1 MRRDDIC
8 LYLGPADR
16 AQLEALC
23 ANRNTARKVVWR
35 AEIVLATADGC
46 GTSEIMRRAQTSK
59 PTVWR
64 WQERYL
70 DEGVAG
76 LRRDKTRPSRVPPL
90 PRETRLKVIA
100 KTVREAPPDATQWSR
115 STMAEAVGISPSSVG
130 RIWAEAGL
138 KPHLVRRFKVSN
150 DPMFEEKVTEIVGL
164 YLDPPERA
172 VVLCV
177 DEKSQIQ
184 ALDRTQPGLPLKKGR
199 AATMTHDYKRHGTT
213 TLFAALDVKSG
224 IVIGDCM
231 PRHRA
236 REFLTFLRRID
247 RAVRKPR
254 DIHLVLDNY
263 ATHKTPEVMAWLEKH
278 PRFKLHFTPTSAS
291 WLNLVERFFA
301 EITTRRIRRASYS
314 SVDELETAIYDYLL
328 QHNAR
333 PKPFVW
339 TKSAGD
345 ILTRERRALDAL
357 DEIRG
362 NR

>member
-1 MRRDDIC
+1 MRRSDIC
-8 LYLGPADR
+8 LHLGPAAR
-16 AQLEALC
+16 AELLALLS
-23 ANRNTARKVVWR
+23 NRNTPRKLAWR
-35 AEIVLATADGC
+35 AEIVLATADGQ
-46 GTSEIMRRAQTSK
+46 GTTSIMRRTGMSK

-70 DEGVAG
+70 DEGVPG
-76 LRRDKTRPSRVPPL
+76 LKRDKTRPSRVPPL
-90 PRETRLKVIA
+90 PREVRLKVIA
-100 KTVREAPPDATQWSR
+100 KTVRETPANATHWSR
-115 STMAEAVGISPSSVG
+115 ATMAEAVGISPSSVG
-130 RIWAEAGL
+130 RIWADAGL
-138 KPHLVRRFKVSN
+138 KPHIVKGFKVSN
-150 DPMFEEKVTEIVGL
+150 DPMFEAKVTEIVGL

-199 AATMTHDYKRHGTT
+199 AATMTHDYKRNGTT

-224 IVIGDCM
+224 MVIGECM

-236 REFLTFLRRID
+236 KEFLAFLRRID
-247 RAVRKPR
+247 RAVLKPR
-254 DIHLVLDNY
+254 DVHLVLDNY
-263 ATHKTPEVMAWLEKH
+263 ATHKTPEVQTWLTKH

-291 WLNLVERFFA
+291 WMNLVERFFA
-301 EITTRRIRRASYS
+301 EITAKRIRRGSYS
-314 SVDELETAIYDYLL
+314 SVDDLEGAIYDYLL
-328 QHNAR
+328 QHNAK

-339 TKSAGD
+339 SKTAKD
-345 ILTRERRALDAL
+345 IITRERRALDAL